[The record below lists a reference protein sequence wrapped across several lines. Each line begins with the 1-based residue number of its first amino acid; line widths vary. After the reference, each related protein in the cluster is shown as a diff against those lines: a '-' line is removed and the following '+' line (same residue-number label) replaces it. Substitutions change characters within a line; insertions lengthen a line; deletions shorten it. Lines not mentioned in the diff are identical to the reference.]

1 MTISFVV
8 FAMSM
13 AISLDDPIQRSA
25 LERLRWLAGCWEMR
39 RDDRITE
46 EQWMLPRGGVM
57 MGMSRTVRGDSL
69 IELEQ
74 VRIESRGSDLI
85 YIASPLRQATAE
97 FTGSAT
103 AGGDVSFENPRHD
116 FPTKISYRKQGA
128 DSLVASIEGKRGDR
142 ARTIEYPYRRVA
154 CASPSS

>member
-69 IELEQ
+69 IELESKAEAAISSTLLPHCDRQ
-74 VRIESRGSDLI
+74 PRNSQDRQQQAATCRSRIRVTTSRRRSH
-85 YIASPLRQATAE
+85 
-97 FTGSAT
+97 TGS
-103 AGGDVSFENPRHD
+103 
-116 FPTKISYRKQGA
+116 
-128 DSLVASIEGKRGDR
+128 R
-142 ARTIEYPYRRVA
+142 AQTL
-154 CASPSS
+154 S

>member
-128 DSLVASIEGKRGDR
+128 DSLVASIEGKRGGR